1 MDRWQ
6 IARWQIARWQ
16 LDWPFG
22 TAEIISLGGML
33 GPVNFRLP
41 DGRALQPMYLA
52 PWLNDPATPDLP
64 PLLRHLR
71 GEFPCVPFGRTD
83 FPEGLDTP
91 LFQSSSP
98 GLTRGSTLSAAPVDA
113 RVKPGHDEKIW
124 ERADPR
130 DGWEHGYSANQP
142 WSLISADRQH
152 VRIGI
157 DYPESS
163 PIARL
168 ERQVSA
174 DPEQPALDLS
184 LTIWARQ
191 DATLPVALHPT
202 FRTTGG
208 VRVLPGPFTAA
219 IAYPVPTETDVSQ
232 LIADGRSADLAVLP
246 ALSGPLDLTRLP
258 LPVKTEEL
266 LQLKDCKAPFSLY
279 YETEGVTMTLW
290 WDQDQLPDV
299 MLWVSNGGRAGFPWN
314 GRNYALGIEPVNGAF
329 DLGRVAAPPADHPL
343 ATRRGLTLRKGK
355 PLRLDYRIAVQ

>member
-1 MDRWQ
+1 MTSWQ
-6 IARWQIARWQ
+6 LARWQLARWE

-33 GPVNFRLP
+33 GPVTFRLP

-52 PWLNDPATPDLP
+52 PWLDDPATSNLP

-71 GEFPCVPFGRTD
+71 GELPCVPFGRTD
-83 FPEGLDTP
+83 FPRGMGDWRSLDP
-91 LFQSSSP
+91 N
-98 GLTRGSTLSAAPVDA
+98 D
-113 RVKPGHDEKIW
+113 D
-124 ERADPR
+124 
-130 DGWEHGYSANQP
+130 WEHGYSANQS

-157 DYPESS
+157 DYPASS

-184 LTIWARQ
+184 LTIWARK
-191 DATLPVALHPT
+191 DATIPVALHPT

-208 VRVLPGPFTAA
+208 VQVRPGPFTQA
-219 IAYPVPTETDVSQ
+219 IAYPVPTEAGVSQ
-232 LIADGRSADLAVLP
+232 LVPDCSSTDLAAMPGL
-246 ALSGPLDLTRLP
+246 AGPIDLTYLP
-258 LPVKTEEL
+258 LPLKTEEL
-266 LQLKDCKAPFSLY
+266 LQLKDCKPPFSLY

-314 GRNYALGIEPVNGAF
+314 GRNHALGIEPVNGAF
-329 DLGRVAAPPADHPL
+329 DLGRVGAPPANHPL
-343 ATRRGLTLRKGK
+343 AMRRGLALQKEK
-355 PLRLDYRIAVQ
+355 PRRLDYRIAVQ

>member
-1 MDRWQ
+1 MD
-6 IARWQIARWQ
+6 RWQ

-22 TAEIISLGGML
+22 TAEIISLGCML
-33 GPVNFRLP
+33 GPVTFRLP
-41 DGRALQPMYLA
+41 DGRTLQPMYLA
-52 PWLNDPATPDLP
+52 PWLNDPATQDLP

-71 GEFPCVPFGRTD
+71 GELPCVPFGRTD
-83 FPEGLDTP
+83 FPGGMEDWRR
-91 LFQSSSP
+91 SDP
-98 GLTRGSTLSAAPVDA
+98 GD
-113 RVKPGHDEKIW
+113 D
-124 ERADPR
+124 
-130 DGWEHGYSANQP
+130 WEHGYGANQP

-163 PIARL
+163 PIVRL

-184 LTIWARQ
+184 LTLWARQ

-208 VRVLPGPFTAA
+208 VRVRPGPFTHA

-232 LIADGRSADLAVLP
+232 LVPDGRSADLTALP
-246 ALSGPLDLTRLP
+246 GLSGPLDLTCLP
-258 LPVKTEEL
+258 LPLKTEEL
-266 LQLKDCKAPFSLY
+266 LQLKDCKPPFSLY

-299 MLWVSNGGRAGFPWN
+299 MLWVSNGGRASFPWN
-314 GRNYALGIEPVNGAF
+314 GRNHALGIEPVNGAF

-343 ATRRGLTLRKGK
+343 ATRRGLTLRKAK
-355 PLRLDYRIAVQ
+355 PLRLDYRIAVE